1 MVQKPAQQGVAD
13 EQTET
18 SRDTTN
24 HERRN
29 LFMFVPSLA
38 MFLPSLGQWNRGHRS
53 CRGDRVAPISTTN
66 IINTPLMM
74 GWDGAMGWGR
84 RGCVENKISTEVA

>member
-1 MVQKPAQQGVAD
+1 MAQNPAHQGAVD

-29 LFMFVPSLA
+29 LFMFVPSLTV
-38 MFLPSLGQWNRGHRS
+38 FLPSLGQWNLGHRS

-74 GWDGAMGWGR
+74 GWGHGLGSSWLCRKQDINRGR
-84 RGCVENKISTEVA
+84 LS